1 MVNENNKLK
10 SERIA
15 ALKEQNIELYMK
27 LVSTEKNSRLMQILE
42 QTHKYLQNLGSKVF
56 LQKNDTFGSSKEENK
71 GVDPEAEGEEIT
83 DKPEVLAEENAAEGV
98 EDNKPTDA
106 ERIKNNMR
114 NSSKIYYKITH
125 SKTEDIK
132 EQPSLLKGG

>member
-1 MVNENNKLK
+1 M
-10 SERIA
+10 
-15 ALKEQNIELYMK
+15 
-27 LVSTEKNSRLMQILE
+27 
-42 QTHKYLQNLGSKVF
+42 
-56 LQKNDTFGSSKEENK
+56 
-71 GVDPEAEGEEIT
+71 DPEVEGEEIT
-83 DKPEVLAEENAAEGV
+83 DKPDVLADENAECD

>member
-1 MVNENNKLK
+1 M
-10 SERIA
+10 
-15 ALKEQNIELYMK
+15 
-27 LVSTEKNSRLMQILE
+27 
-42 QTHKYLQNLGSKVF
+42 
-56 LQKNDTFGSSKEENK
+56 
-71 GVDPEAEGEEIT
+71 DPEAEGEEIT
-83 DKPEVLAEENAAEGV
+83 DKPDVLADGNAEGD